1 MRKTIWAVAI
11 AAALAL
17 AGLNGGPAIAQTP
30 AAKDAT
36 DKAGAKSDKATKAEE
51 RKAKAEERKAKR
63 EAAKKA
69 GAEKKSKMSAARAA
83 VRERQK
89 QCGGEW
95 REAKKSGKLEKGM
108 TWPKFWSAC
117 NTRLK
122 AKSG

>member
-1 MRKTIWAVAI
+1 MTRMIWAAAI

-17 AGLNGGPAIAQTP
+17 AGLNGGMAVAQAP

-36 DKAGAKSDKATKAEE
+36 DKADTKSKKSEE
-51 RKAKAEERKAKR
+51 RKAKAEERKTKR
-63 EAAKKA
+63 EAAKKER
-69 GAEKKSKMSAARAA
+69 AEKKTRISAARAA

-95 REAKKSGKLEKGM
+95 REAKKGGKLEKGM

-122 AKSG
+122 AKAG